1 MSSQLSS
8 IRIRYNTLMAAN
20 PSILPESDQL
30 DSERILIHAP
40 FGRDRILIRNE
51 LREAGFGTFI
61 CESMSDLCASI
72 REGAAAALLGDEAF
86 SPGAIQRICEVMS
99 DQQPWSD
106 FPLLVMTTGGS
117 TTDASRYR
125 VRILKPLGN
134 VTLLERPLRPITLIT
149 AARAALRARRHQ
161 YQLRHLLAELDAS
174 NSELKTANVDLM
186 RVNREL
192 EEFAY
197 VASHDLQEPMRMIN
211 IYTQLIVKQLGDR
224 GDSEIT
230 EFANFVR
237 EGVTRMEALI
247 RDLLIFSRTV
257 HTERAGDDVA
267 DLSASLQQALDVLER
282 RIHENTAVID
292 VSPLPRVM
300 GDTRQ
305 LALVFQNL
313 ISNSIKY
320 RNSDQPP
327 KIQISAE
334 ESNGQWIIAVR
345 DNGIGFEQQYAERIF
360 GLFKRLHK
368 DEYPG
373 TGLGLSICQRIV
385 ERYGGRMWAKGDANR
400 GATFYFAL
408 RPAIM

>member
-1 MSSQLSS
+1 MAA
-8 IRIRYNTLMAAN
+8 MAAN
-20 PSILPESDQL
+20 PDIVSESDLPESDPL

-40 FGRDRILIRNE
+40 FGRDSILIRNE
-51 LREAGFGTFI
+51 LREAGFSSYI
-61 CESMSDLCASI
+61 CESISDLCASI
-72 REGAAAALLGDEAF
+72 KEGAGAALVGDEAF
-86 SPGAIQRICEVMS
+86 SPIAIQRIGDLIS
-99 DQQPWSD
+99 HQAPWSD
-106 FPLLVMTTGGS
+106 FPLLVMTTGGA

-125 VRILKPLGN
+125 VRILQPLGN
-134 VTLLERPLRPITLIT
+134 VTLLERPLRPITLIS
-149 AARAALRARRHQ
+149 AVKAALRARRHQ

-211 IYTQLIVKQLGDR
+211 IYTQLILKQLGDR
-224 GDSEIT
+224 GDSEIA
-230 EFANFVR
+230 EYASIVR

-267 DLSASLQQALDVLER
+267 DLSTSLQQALDVLER
-282 RIHENTAVID
+282 RIHENSAVVD
-292 VSPLPRVM
+292 VCPLPCVM

-320 RNSDQPP
+320 RKSDQAP

-385 ERYGGRMWAKGDANR
+385 ERYGGRMWAKGAANQ

-408 RPAIM
+408 LPASA